1 MSLFR
6 SPKDLEFVKRI
17 NQELIEK
24 VISEK
29 ITYYAISDQ
38 YSEKNFYGE
47 SKEKVFDPPVEIYS
61 LIEWLDQE
69 ITTTEFGQD
78 IIYKIKV
85 SILQKHL
92 DDINIQ
98 PYEGDMVE
106 YDSQKFEV
114 TSIEVPQQIFGKAL
128 EDIGVQLNCVSV
140 RESAFKVTISGTI
153 DQPGRTYPDEPLS
166 ASLPDGPEYGFSYG
180 NATWPFSSSV

>member
-1 MSLFR
+1 MPLFR

-29 ITYYAISDQ
+29 ITYYAISNQ

-47 SKEKVFDPPVEIYS
+47 AKEKIFDPPVEVYS
-61 LIEWLDQE
+61 LVEWLEQN

-78 IIYKIKV
+78 IVYKIKV

-92 DDINIQ
+92 DEIMLK

-106 YDSQKFEV
+106 YDGQKFEI
-114 TSIEVPQQIFGKAL
+114 TSVEVPQQIFGKAQ
-128 EDIGVQLNCVSV
+128 ENIGVHLNCVSV
-140 RESAFKVTISGTI
+140 RESAFRTVISGTI
-153 DQPGRTYPDEPLS
+153 DQPNRTYPDEPLS
-166 ASLPDGPEYGFSYG
+166 ASLPIAGTYGFSYG
-180 NATWPFSSSV
+180 NATFPFSSSV